1 MELGHQSAKS
11 AFAGSVSD
19 DDLIRRYCADPPDK
33 DAGEQLFGRCIPR
46 LRTAVRKMVFAK
58 SSICPDWYSKDAF
71 IDDALSIANEKLFR
85 GIRTFNFECAFNGWL
100 GKVAKNAVLDTR
112 RQLVGRGKEPRPR
125 PQPID
130 NATERELA
138 HSASFQSKYWFS
150 PETFVRDREIR
161 EVVRK
166 LLTLHLWDSLDRR
179 ESPDA
184 IELYWFEDRPL
195 SEIANRLGCSERNV
209 WRLFSHDYEE
219 IQKLLAD
226 RFGISDFGQL

>member
-1 MELGHQSAKS
+1 MDLANSSAKALS
-11 AFAGSVSD
+11 LVGFSD
-19 DDLIRRYCADPPDK
+19 EDLIRRYCADPPDTR
-33 DAGEQLFGRCIPR
+33 AGEQLFGRCIPR
-46 LRTAVRKMVFAK
+46 LQSTIRKMVYAK
-58 SSICPDWYSKDAF
+58 SSLCPDWHGKDAF
-71 IDDALSIANEKLFR
+71 IDDAVSIANEKLFR
-85 GIRTFNFECAFNGWL
+85 GICTFNFECAFDGWL
-100 GKVAKNAVLDTR
+100 GKVAKNAALDNR

-130 NATERELA
+130 AANEHDVA
-138 HSASFQSKYWFS
+138 HSASFQSKYWFD

-195 SEIANRLGCSERNV
+195 SEIANRLGCSERNI
-209 WRLFSHDYEE
+209 WRIFSHDYEE
-219 IQKLLAD
+219 IQKLLAE
-226 RFGISDFGQL
+226 RFGISDFGRL